1 MRLVVLTM
9 EGLAG
14 AGAVRRFLAAHRDEI
29 VLVGISDPYR
39 KAAGGRFGQLW
50 RHLRR
55 SGPRILPYL
64 LIHFALPELL
74 GCVAR
79 ACRRLGIT
87 CLAVGDV
94 RGAAFGDAL
103 RNADA
108 DLIVTFHFDQ
118 ILDARTL
125 ALTRLG
131 GVNVHPS
138 LLPAHRGPVPAFH
151 AAREDAPR
159 FGVTVHRLVP
169 QIDAGPILAQQAV
182 MLPPGLS
189 AGGIAIRLHDAGGTL
204 LDAVLADFPAR
215 DAAARPQGDAPYCG
229 FPTAKDLRAARQR
242 HVALSHWRDAARLFS
257 P

>member
-14 AGAVRRFLAAHRDEI
+14 AGAVRRFLAAHRAEI

-39 KAAGGRFGQLW
+39 KSAGGRLGQMM

-55 SGPRILPYL
+55 SGLRILPYL

-74 GCVAR
+74 GRVAR
-79 ACRRLGIT
+79 HCRRLGIT
-87 CLAVGDV
+87 CVTVDDV
-94 RGAAFGDAL
+94 RGDAFGDAL
-103 RNADA
+103 RHADA

-118 ILDARTL
+118 ILDARTVAL
-125 ALTRLG
+125 ARFG

-138 LLPAHRGPVPAFH
+138 LLPSHRGPIPAFH
-151 AAREDAPR
+151 AARENAPR

-169 QIDAGPILAQQAV
+169 QIDAGPILAQQPV

-189 AGGIAIRLHDAGGTL
+189 AGGIAIRLHDAGGAL

-229 FPTAKDLRAARQR
+229 FPTARELRAARQR